1 MITALKEY
9 TGEILASLLIVMILA
24 FAWLYT
30 KHMDSQTFPQEQYNG
45 AYVWCESQPDA
56 ESCRWG
62 AFVALSPALS
72 K

>member
-1 MITALKEY
+1 MIATLKEY
-9 TGEILASLLIVMILA
+9 AGELAVALLLVLLLA
-24 FAWLYT
+24 FAWLYS
-30 KHMDSQTFPQEQYNG
+30 KAQEFPQDAYNG
-45 AYVWCESQPDA
+45 AYVWCESQPDV